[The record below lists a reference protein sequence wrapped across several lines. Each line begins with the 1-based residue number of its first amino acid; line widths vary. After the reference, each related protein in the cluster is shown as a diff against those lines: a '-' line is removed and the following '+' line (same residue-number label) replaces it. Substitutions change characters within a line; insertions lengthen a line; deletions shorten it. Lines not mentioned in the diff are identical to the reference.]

1 MTNKNDL
8 FLKLLKQVHFPD
20 SFEDNEL
27 LQKGKIENVDVYAK
41 EHRWDIHVF
50 FDTPLQYDT
59 YVALRKA
66 IEESFASFVNVR
78 FFVNTGDGSDQY
90 LPKYWHYAVQNSN
103 VLQPMAREFL
113 AGQKPEKV
121 DGRWVI
127 PVDNNIIDGII
138 EQKALDDLAL
148 EMRKYGFF
156 NLKFITQVDQSS
168 MENNLQSLEER
179 HEEHEKDMQKQF
191 EQTPEKAKPQPRQ
204 YPTKRTSYGKR
215 KLDENAP
222 ITQIQDVEDGTR
234 NVVIEGN
241 IFNIESRELK
251 SGAVI
256 FTGEIT
262 DYSDS
267 IAFKKFVS
275 DKEQIEQMSAIK
287 PGTWAKMQGTATD
300 DQYQHDVVFNIS
312 SFETVEH
319 VGRTEKY
326 EGDQKRVELHLHTN
340 MSQLDATNTP
350 TDFIKTAKKFGQKA
364 IAITDHGDVQSF
376 PEAYS
381 TGKATGMKILYGV
394 EANMIDDHALL
405 VLNPAPMTYEDREFV
420 IFDVETTGL
429 SSVYDTIIE
438 IGAVKMKNGE
448 VLERFDKFIN
458 PHHPLSEQTINLTSI
473 TDEMVSAADDEDVV
487 IKQFQDF
494 YGDRP
499 LCGHNVQFD
508 VGFVNAALRR
518 AGLSEITQPVVDTL
532 EVSRLLHPE
541 QNRHTL
547 DSLAKKYNVSLEH
560 HHRANQDAE
569 ATGYLMYKLLDAFK
583 KKYNKDNLNN
593 LNGYAAHG
601 EVYKRARPSHMTVLA
616 KDQKGLKNLYKLVSI
631 ASTKDF
637 YRIPRTP
644 KSDLADLHEGLLYG
658 SGCWQGDVFVAMMQ
672 KGYDEAREKAKF
684 YDFLEVQPPATYSQ
698 LIADGLIKDEDQ
710 LEEIISNIYKLG
722 KELNKPVVATG
733 DSHYVEPHDAIYRTI
748 LISAQRSNPNR
759 NKPQPDLH
767 FYSTQEMLDAFSF
780 LGEDIAKEIVIE
792 NTNKIVDEI
801 SEIQPIKD
809 GLYPP
814 HIAHADEEMK
824 KLTYDKAYELYGNP
838 LPKIVKDRIDL
849 ELNSIISNGYAVIY
863 LISQRLVAK
872 SNKDGYLVGSRGS
885 VGSSLVA
892 TMSGITEVNPLAPHY
907 RCPKCK
913 YSQFF
918 ENGEY
923 GSGFD
928 LPDKN
933 CPKCGTLLVK
943 DGQDIPFAT
952 FLGFHGDKVPDID
965 LNFSGDYQPVAH
977 NFIRVMFGPD
987 NSYRAG
993 TIATVA
999 DKTAYGYAKHFDEER
1014 NLKLRNAELDRLAS
1028 GIRGVKRTTGQHPAG
1043 IVVVPDDMDIY
1054 DFTPV
1059 SYPADDVNAAWLI
1072 THYDFHSI
1080 HDNILKFDILG
1091 HDDPTMIRHL
1101 QDLSGIDPLTIPPDD
1116 PGVMSLFSSTKAL
1129 GVTPEQIGSQTG
1141 TLGVPEFGTRFVRGM
1156 LEETKP
1162 TTFAELLQISGLS
1175 HGTDVWLG
1183 NAEDLVN
1190 NGTCKLK
1197 DVIGCRDNIMM
1208 DLIHWGVKSEV
1219 AFSTMESV
1227 RHGRGISDENMAV
1240 LKKNKKIPDWY
1251 IPSCLKIKYMFP
1263 KAHATAYILMA
1274 LRIAWF
1280 KVYYP
1285 EIYYTAY
1292 FSVRADLFDL
1302 VAMSHGKNT
1311 VKAAMKE
1318 IQDKGMDASAKD
1330 KSLLTVLE
1338 IANECLE
1345 RGIKI
1350 KMVDIDQSEATDFK
1364 ILDKHTIL
1372 APFNAVPGLGDNAAK
1387 QIVAARAEKKF
1398 LSKEDLAKRG
1408 KVSQTIMNYFE
1419 DNGVLEGMPDE
1430 NQLSLF

>member
-215 KLDENAP
+215 KLDENAS

-300 DQYQHDVVFNIS
+300 DQYQHDIVFNIS

-458 PHHPLSEQTINLTSI
+458 PHHPSI
-473 TDEMVSAADDEDVV
+473 E
-487 IKQFQDF
+487 
-494 YGDRP
+494 
-499 LCGHNVQFD
+499 
-508 VGFVNAALRR
+508 
-518 AGLSEITQPVVDTL
+518 
-532 EVSRLLHPE
+532 
-541 QNRHTL
+541 
-547 DSLAKKYNVSLEH
+547 
-560 HHRANQDAE
+560 
-569 ATGYLMYKLLDAFK
+569 
-583 KKYNKDNLNN
+583 
-593 LNGYAAHG
+593 
-601 EVYKRARPSHMTVLA
+601 
-616 KDQKGLKNLYKLVSI
+616 
-631 ASTKDF
+631 
-637 YRIPRTP
+637 
-644 KSDLADLHEGLLYG
+644 
-658 SGCWQGDVFVAMMQ
+658 
-672 KGYDEAREKAKF
+672 
-684 YDFLEVQPPATYSQ
+684 
-698 LIADGLIKDEDQ
+698 
-710 LEEIISNIYKLG
+710 
-722 KELNKPVVATG
+722 
-733 DSHYVEPHDAIYRTI
+733 
-748 LISAQRSNPNR
+748 
-759 NKPQPDLH
+759 
-767 FYSTQEMLDAFSF
+767 
-780 LGEDIAKEIVIE
+780 
-792 NTNKIVDEI
+792 
-801 SEIQPIKD
+801 
-809 GLYPP
+809 
-814 HIAHADEEMK
+814 
-824 KLTYDKAYELYGNP
+824 
-838 LPKIVKDRIDL
+838 
-849 ELNSIISNGYAVIY
+849 
-863 LISQRLVAK
+863 
-872 SNKDGYLVGSRGS
+872 
-885 VGSSLVA
+885 
-892 TMSGITEVNPLAPHY
+892 
-907 RCPKCK
+907 
-913 YSQFF
+913 
-918 ENGEY
+918 
-923 GSGFD
+923 
-928 LPDKN
+928 
-933 CPKCGTLLVK
+933 
-943 DGQDIPFAT
+943 
-952 FLGFHGDKVPDID
+952 
-965 LNFSGDYQPVAH
+965 
-977 NFIRVMFGPD
+977 
-987 NSYRAG
+987 
-993 TIATVA
+993 
-999 DKTAYGYAKHFDEER
+999 
-1014 NLKLRNAELDRLAS
+1014 
-1028 GIRGVKRTTGQHPAG
+1028 
-1043 IVVVPDDMDIY
+1043 
-1054 DFTPV
+1054 
-1059 SYPADDVNAAWLI
+1059 
-1072 THYDFHSI
+1072 
-1080 HDNILKFDILG
+1080 
-1091 HDDPTMIRHL
+1091 
-1101 QDLSGIDPLTIPPDD
+1101 
-1116 PGVMSLFSSTKAL
+1116 
-1129 GVTPEQIGSQTG
+1129 
-1141 TLGVPEFGTRFVRGM
+1141 
-1156 LEETKP
+1156 
-1162 TTFAELLQISGLS
+1162 
-1175 HGTDVWLG
+1175 
-1183 NAEDLVN
+1183 
-1190 NGTCKLK
+1190 
-1197 DVIGCRDNIMM
+1197 
-1208 DLIHWGVKSEV
+1208 
-1219 AFSTMESV
+1219 
-1227 RHGRGISDENMAV
+1227 
-1240 LKKNKKIPDWY
+1240 
-1251 IPSCLKIKYMFP
+1251 
-1263 KAHATAYILMA
+1263 
-1274 LRIAWF
+1274 
-1280 KVYYP
+1280 
-1285 EIYYTAY
+1285 
-1292 FSVRADLFDL
+1292 
-1302 VAMSHGKNT
+1302 
-1311 VKAAMKE
+1311 
-1318 IQDKGMDASAKD
+1318 
-1330 KSLLTVLE
+1330 
-1338 IANECLE
+1338 
-1345 RGIKI
+1345 
-1350 KMVDIDQSEATDFK
+1350 
-1364 ILDKHTIL
+1364 
-1372 APFNAVPGLGDNAAK
+1372 
-1387 QIVAARAEKKF
+1387 
-1398 LSKEDLAKRG
+1398 
-1408 KVSQTIMNYFE
+1408 
-1419 DNGVLEGMPDE
+1419 
-1430 NQLSLF
+1430 

>member
-27 LQKGKIENVDVYAK
+27 LQKGKIENVDVYAR

-215 KLDENAP
+215 KLDENSP

-300 DQYQHDVVFNIS
+300 DQYQHDIVFNIS

-532 EVSRLLHPE
+532 E
-541 QNRHTL
+541 
-547 DSLAKKYNVSLEH
+547 
-560 HHRANQDAE
+560 
-569 ATGYLMYKLLDAFK
+569 
-583 KKYNKDNLNN
+583 
-593 LNGYAAHG
+593 
-601 EVYKRARPSHMTVLA
+601 
-616 KDQKGLKNLYKLVSI
+616 
-631 ASTKDF
+631 
-637 YRIPRTP
+637 
-644 KSDLADLHEGLLYG
+644 
-658 SGCWQGDVFVAMMQ
+658 
-672 KGYDEAREKAKF
+672 
-684 YDFLEVQPPATYSQ
+684 
-698 LIADGLIKDEDQ
+698 
-710 LEEIISNIYKLG
+710 
-722 KELNKPVVATG
+722 
-733 DSHYVEPHDAIYRTI
+733 
-748 LISAQRSNPNR
+748 
-759 NKPQPDLH
+759 
-767 FYSTQEMLDAFSF
+767 
-780 LGEDIAKEIVIE
+780 
-792 NTNKIVDEI
+792 
-801 SEIQPIKD
+801 
-809 GLYPP
+809 
-814 HIAHADEEMK
+814 
-824 KLTYDKAYELYGNP
+824 
-838 LPKIVKDRIDL
+838 
-849 ELNSIISNGYAVIY
+849 
-863 LISQRLVAK
+863 
-872 SNKDGYLVGSRGS
+872 
-885 VGSSLVA
+885 
-892 TMSGITEVNPLAPHY
+892 
-907 RCPKCK
+907 
-913 YSQFF
+913 
-918 ENGEY
+918 
-923 GSGFD
+923 
-928 LPDKN
+928 
-933 CPKCGTLLVK
+933 
-943 DGQDIPFAT
+943 
-952 FLGFHGDKVPDID
+952 
-965 LNFSGDYQPVAH
+965 
-977 NFIRVMFGPD
+977 
-987 NSYRAG
+987 
-993 TIATVA
+993 
-999 DKTAYGYAKHFDEER
+999 
-1014 NLKLRNAELDRLAS
+1014 
-1028 GIRGVKRTTGQHPAG
+1028 
-1043 IVVVPDDMDIY
+1043 
-1054 DFTPV
+1054 
-1059 SYPADDVNAAWLI
+1059 
-1072 THYDFHSI
+1072 
-1080 HDNILKFDILG
+1080 
-1091 HDDPTMIRHL
+1091 
-1101 QDLSGIDPLTIPPDD
+1101 
-1116 PGVMSLFSSTKAL
+1116 
-1129 GVTPEQIGSQTG
+1129 
-1141 TLGVPEFGTRFVRGM
+1141 
-1156 LEETKP
+1156 
-1162 TTFAELLQISGLS
+1162 
-1175 HGTDVWLG
+1175 
-1183 NAEDLVN
+1183 
-1190 NGTCKLK
+1190 
-1197 DVIGCRDNIMM
+1197 
-1208 DLIHWGVKSEV
+1208 
-1219 AFSTMESV
+1219 
-1227 RHGRGISDENMAV
+1227 
-1240 LKKNKKIPDWY
+1240 
-1251 IPSCLKIKYMFP
+1251 
-1263 KAHATAYILMA
+1263 
-1274 LRIAWF
+1274 
-1280 KVYYP
+1280 
-1285 EIYYTAY
+1285 
-1292 FSVRADLFDL
+1292 
-1302 VAMSHGKNT
+1302 
-1311 VKAAMKE
+1311 
-1318 IQDKGMDASAKD
+1318 
-1330 KSLLTVLE
+1330 
-1338 IANECLE
+1338 ANE
-1345 RGIKI
+1345 
-1350 KMVDIDQSEATDFK
+1350 
-1364 ILDKHTIL
+1364 ILQ
-1372 APFNAVPGLGDNAAK
+1372 AYQQQV
-1387 QIVAARAEKKF
+1387 E
-1398 LSKEDLAKRG
+1398 
-1408 KVSQTIMNYFE
+1408 
-1419 DNGVLEGMPDE
+1419 
-1430 NQLSLF
+1430 